1 MNKALLIIFILFIFV
16 IFGAP
21 AFAGHQGIAL
31 QECTNCHIPNL
42 ITQHGGFSGADCAKC
57 HSSTNINVI
66 NTIARGGTVYCSD
79 CHGTATHT
87 DKHAAYFSGGTGWTA
102 YPGVEPGSAA
112 LWTQVTNF
120 TLIDP
125 ATKEYQVCFKCHSYY
140 AFGELENGVTD
151 IVGPSGFNLTD
162 QAMEFNPANKSAH
175 PVEVTLNNMTGSYAQ
190 KALSSAQMLYP
201 WNSNVGY
208 QNMQCSDC
216 HEVNPKGDP
225 AAPQGA
231 NSLFPLKGTGKYWP
245 RNKTNGLLWTLYDL
259 KANKNNWKNDLFCV
273 NCHPLY
279 NGKFFNKVHDDGHH
293 NEGKSWPDISKY
305 PNGSSIPSSEKYVG
319 APCVM
324 CHVAV
329 PHGSKHSRLIAYKDD
344 VFPYNYKNTVTTGP
358 DKSFSAY
365 HDGMMGV
372 LTGYKKS
379 TNPTNYDEKNCY
391 IPKTET
397 YGGQSGQPRWGCGDH
412 DSKSLTY
419 DP

>member
-1 MNKALLIIFILFIFV
+1 MKRFLLIIFILI
-16 IFGAP
+16 ILGAP

-42 ITQHGGFSGADCAKC
+42 ITQHGGFSSTACWSC
-57 HSSTNINVI
+57 HSSTDINVI

-79 CHGTATHT
+79 CHGVATHT
-87 DKHAAYFSGGTGWTA
+87 EKHSTYMLGWTG
-102 YPGVEPGSAA
+102 YPGVEPGSAP

-140 AFGELENGVTD
+140 AFGELPDGVTN

-175 PVEVTLNNMTGSYAQ
+175 PVEVSLNNQTGSYSP
-190 KALSSAQMLYP
+190 KPLSGSQMLYP

-216 HEVNPKGDP
+216 HEVNLNGDP

-245 RNKTNGLLWTLYDL
+245 RNNTNGQLWTLYDL
-259 KANKNNWKNDLFCV
+259 KANRNNWKNDLFCA
-273 NCHPLY
+273 NCHSLY
-279 NGKFFNKVHDDGHH
+279 SGGNFKNKVHDKGDH
-293 NEGKSWPDISKY
+293 NNKSYPKIDSISDSQKY
-305 PNGSSIPSSEKYVG
+305 QG

-324 CHVAV
+324 CHVSV
-329 PHGSKHSRLIAYKDD
+329 PHGSKHSRLIVYKDD
-344 VFPYNYKNTVTTGP
+344 PFPYNYKNTGTTGP
-358 DKSFSAY
+358 DKTFSMY

-372 LTGYKKS
+372 MTGYKKS
-379 TNPTNYDEKNCY
+379 ASPSNYDKKNCY

-412 DSKSLTY
+412 ESRDMTY